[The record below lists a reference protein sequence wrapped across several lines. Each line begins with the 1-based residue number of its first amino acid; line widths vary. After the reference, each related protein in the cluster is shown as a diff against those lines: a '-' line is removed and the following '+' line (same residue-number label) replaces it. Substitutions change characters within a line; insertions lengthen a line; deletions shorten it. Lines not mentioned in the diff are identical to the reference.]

1 MKDFVLIF
9 RVLYRNRYAVEKESN
24 TGKRKLTR
32 STVMM
37 LSLLPMVAVICV
49 MLGFVAAELTTRYS
63 AMTLINAILS
73 AAQLFILFMSL
84 PAMMSTLYA
93 AEDAAFLS
101 ALPVR
106 PTAVFFAKLLLVY
119 VGALKI
125 AAILLFPSL
134 LTVSV
139 TYAAAGNSMSYAF
152 FPLILLIILAA
163 PMLPIFIVV
172 LFSMPVMWIGSRL
185 KGRATV
191 KTVFSLL
198 FYIILM
204 AGYMV
209 LVFFI
214 NTQGMGQNG
223 NIVSDAALDG
233 LRLLSDVMYPNTVLV
248 SMCLGIDPAVN
259 FGIFLAIWTG
269 LTAATVLFAML
280 FYRRISTRRAESRA
294 EEKKGAPSYKRHRL
308 VISLVKKDLITVMRD
323 PSAAMGTFSN
333 IVLAPIVMVVMFFF
347 IRGDGDRAM
356 SEFSAEM
363 MMRGIVML
371 YPVIFLAGTNMV
383 AMTAYSREGE
393 SFFVAKALPIP
404 ARTSVNA
411 KLLFSLLSAGAA
423 LAVIFVISAA
433 LYRIDIASS
442 LAMVAASLLF
452 CAGSGALHI
461 YFDIK
466 KGNVHW
472 KSQSDMRAGAA
483 GGISALI
490 PMLLSILPA
499 IGFVVAGVFL
509 AGLED
514 SLGRAGTVALYWG
527 LILVVA
533 GAVAAAG
540 LYILYEKGVPLY
552 DKIGENRAAARERL
566 PRIGKNGFLGG

>member
-294 EEKKGAPSYKRHRL
+294 EEGKGAPSYKRHRL

-442 LAMVAASLLF
+442 LAMVVASLLF

-472 KSQSDMRAGAA
+472 KSQADMRAGA
-483 GGISALI
+483 GGGVAALI
-490 PMLLSILPA
+490 PMMMSIVPA
-499 IGFVVAGVFL
+499 VGFVIAGVFM

-514 SLGRAGTVALYWG
+514 SLGRSGVLAVYWC
-527 LILVVA
+527 LILAVGA
-533 GAVAAAG
+533 AVAVSG
-540 LYILYEKGVPLY
+540 LYILREKGIPLY
-552 DKIGENRAAARERL
+552 DKIGENRAVSRQRPL
-566 PRIGKNGFLGG
+566 NTDKNGFLR

>member
-49 MLGFVAAELTTRYS
+49 MLGFVASELTTRYS

-423 LAVIFVISAA
+423 IAVIFVISAA

-442 LAMVAASLLF
+442 LAMVVASLLF

>member
-552 DKIGENRAAARERL
+552 DKIGENRAAARERQ

>member
-106 PTAVFFAKLLLVY
+106 HTAVFFAKLLLVY

-294 EEKKGAPSYKRHRL
+294 EEGKGAPSYKRHRL

-514 SLGRAGTVALYWG
+514 VLGRVGTVALYWG

>member
-49 MLGFVAAELTTRYS
+49 MLGFVASELTTRYS

-347 IRGDGDRAM
+347 IRGDGDMAM

-552 DKIGENRAAARERL
+552 DKIGENRAAAKERL

>member
-294 EEKKGAPSYKRHRL
+294 EEKKDAPSYKRHRL

-552 DKIGENRAAARERL
+552 DKIGENRAAAKERL

>member
-393 SFFVAKALPIP
+393 SFFIAKALPIP

-423 LAVIFVISAA
+423 IAVIFVISAA

-514 SLGRAGTVALYWG
+514 SLGRVGTVALYWG

>member
-106 PTAVFFAKLLLVY
+106 HTAVFFAKLLLVY

-248 SMCLGIDPAVN
+248 SMCLGIDPAIN

-552 DKIGENRAAARERL
+552 DKIGENRAAAKERL

>member
-172 LFSMPVMWIGSRL
+172 LFSMPVMWIASRL

-198 FYIILM
+198 FYILLM

-294 EEKKGAPSYKRHRL
+294 EEGKGAPSYKRHRL
-308 VISLVKKDLITVMRD
+308 VTSLVKKDLITVMRD

-347 IRGDGDRAM
+347 IRGDGDMAM

-552 DKIGENRAAARERL
+552 DKIGENRAAAKERL

>member
-84 PAMMSTLYA
+84 PAMMNTLYA

-214 NTQGMGQNG
+214 STQGMGQNG
-223 NIVSDAALDG
+223 NIVSDAALNG
-233 LRLLSDVMYPNTVLV
+233 LSLLSDVMYPNTVLV

-294 EEKKGAPSYKRHRL
+294 EEGKGAPSYKRHRL

-393 SFFVAKALPIP
+393 SFFIAKALPIP

-423 LAVIFVISAA
+423 IAVIFVISAA

>member
-259 FGIFLAIWTG
+259 FGISLAIWTG

-393 SFFVAKALPIP
+393 SFFIAKALPIP

-411 KLLFSLLSAGAA
+411 KLLFSLLSAGSAI
-423 LAVIFVISAA
+423 AVIFVISAA

>member
-49 MLGFVAAELTTRYS
+49 MLGFVASELTTRYS

-106 PTAVFFAKLLLVY
+106 PAAVFFAKLLLVY

-198 FYIILM
+198 FYILLM

-294 EEKKGAPSYKRHRL
+294 EEGKGAPSYKRHRL
-308 VISLVKKDLITVMRD
+308 VTSLVKKDLITVMRD

-347 IRGDGDRAM
+347 IRGDGDMAM

-552 DKIGENRAAARERL
+552 DKIGENRAAAKERL

>member
-84 PAMMSTLYA
+84 PAIMSTLYA

-294 EEKKGAPSYKRHRL
+294 EEGKGAPSYKRHRL

-393 SFFVAKALPIP
+393 SFFIAKALPIP

-552 DKIGENRAAARERL
+552 DKIGENRAAAKERL

>member
-269 LTAATVLFAML
+269 LTATTVLFAML

-294 EEKKGAPSYKRHRL
+294 EEGKGAPSYKRHRL

-393 SFFVAKALPIP
+393 SFFIAKALPIP

-423 LAVIFVISAA
+423 IAVIFVISAA

>member
-223 NIVSDAALDG
+223 NIVSDVALDG

-294 EEKKGAPSYKRHRL
+294 EEGKGAPSYKRHRL

>member
-49 MLGFVAAELTTRYS
+49 MLGFVASELTTRYS

-294 EEKKGAPSYKRHRL
+294 EEKKDAPSYKRHRL

-347 IRGDGDRAM
+347 IRGNGDRAM

-552 DKIGENRAAARERL
+552 DKIGENRAAAKERL

>member
-223 NIVSDAALDG
+223 NIVSDAALNG
-233 LRLLSDVMYPNTVLV
+233 LSLLSDVMYPNTVLV

-294 EEKKGAPSYKRHRL
+294 EEGKGAPSYKRHRL

-514 SLGRAGTVALYWG
+514 VLGRVGTVALYWG

>member
-49 MLGFVAAELTTRYS
+49 MLGFVASELTTRYS

-294 EEKKGAPSYKRHRL
+294 EEGKGAPSYKRHRL

-347 IRGDGDRAM
+347 IRGDGDMAM

-552 DKIGENRAAARERL
+552 DKIGENRAAAKERL

>member
-294 EEKKGAPSYKRHRL
+294 EEGKGAPSYKRHRL

-393 SFFVAKALPIP
+393 SFFIAKALPIP

-411 KLLFSLLSAGAA
+411 KLLFSLLSAGSAI
-423 LAVIFVISAA
+423 AVIFVISAA

-514 SLGRAGTVALYWG
+514 ALGRVGTVALYWG

>member
-125 AAILLFPSL
+125 AAILLLPSL

-198 FYIILM
+198 FYILLM

-294 EEKKGAPSYKRHRL
+294 EEGKGAPSYKRHRL
-308 VISLVKKDLITVMRD
+308 VTSLVKKDLITVMRD

-514 SLGRAGTVALYWG
+514 SLGRTGTVALYWG

-552 DKIGENRAAARERL
+552 DKIGENRAAAKERL

>member
-259 FGIFLAIWTG
+259 FGISLAIWTG

-393 SFFVAKALPIP
+393 SFFIAKALPIP

-411 KLLFSLLSAGAA
+411 KLLFSLLSAGSAI
-423 LAVIFVISAA
+423 AVIFVISAA

-514 SLGRAGTVALYWG
+514 ALGRAGTVALYWG

>member
-323 PSAAMGTFSN
+323 PSAAMGIFSN

-552 DKIGENRAAARERL
+552 DKIGENRAAAKERL

>member
-294 EEKKGAPSYKRHRL
+294 EERKGAPSYKRHRL
-308 VISLVKKDLITVMRD
+308 VISLVKKDFITVMRD

-393 SFFVAKALPIP
+393 SFFIAKALPIP

-423 LAVIFVISAA
+423 IAVIFVISAA

-514 SLGRAGTVALYWG
+514 ALGRVGTVALYWG

>member
-294 EEKKGAPSYKRHRL
+294 EERKGAPSYKRHRL
-308 VISLVKKDLITVMRD
+308 VISLVKKDFITVMRD

-393 SFFVAKALPIP
+393 SFFIAKALPIP

-423 LAVIFVISAA
+423 IAVIFVISAA

-514 SLGRAGTVALYWG
+514 ALGRVGTVALYWG

-552 DKIGENRAAARERL
+552 DKIGENRAAARRL

>member
-223 NIVSDAALDG
+223 NIVSDAALNG
-233 LRLLSDVMYPNTVLV
+233 LSLLSDVMYPNTVLV

-294 EEKKGAPSYKRHRL
+294 EEGKGAPSYKRHRL

-393 SFFVAKALPIP
+393 SFFIAKALPIP

-423 LAVIFVISAA
+423 IAVIFVISAA

>member
-223 NIVSDAALDG
+223 NIVSDVALDG

-294 EEKKGAPSYKRHRL
+294 EEGKGAPSYKRHRL

-393 SFFVAKALPIP
+393 SFFIAKALPIP

-411 KLLFSLLSAGAA
+411 KLLFSLLSAGSA

-552 DKIGENRAAARERL
+552 DKIGENRAAARERQ

>member
-9 RVLYRNRYAVEKESN
+9 RVLYRNSYAVEKESN

>member
-294 EEKKGAPSYKRHRL
+294 EEGKGAPSYKRHRL

-552 DKIGENRAAARERL
+552 DKIGENRAAAKERL

>member
-233 LRLLSDVMYPNTVLV
+233 LSLLSDVMYPNTVLV

-259 FGIFLAIWTG
+259 FGIFLAIWAG

-294 EEKKGAPSYKRHRL
+294 EERKGAPSYKRHRL

-393 SFFVAKALPIP
+393 SFFIAKALPIP

-552 DKIGENRAAARERL
+552 DKIGENRAAAKERL

>member
-294 EEKKGAPSYKRHRL
+294 EEGKGAPSYKRHRL

-393 SFFVAKALPIP
+393 SFFIAKALPIP

-423 LAVIFVISAA
+423 IAVIFVISAA